1 MSEEERVYTINL
13 SKVVL
18 TPRSRRSKRAINMIR
33 EFAMKHMKS
42 EEVKIDEE
50 LNQIVWERGI
60 RRPPRKIRVK
70 IVRDL
75 DGIVR
80 VKPYTEVSEEKS
92 VEKVEEKVQENEEKE
107 VKAETEE
114 KSEEKKE

>member
-13 SKVVL
+13 AKVIL

-50 LNQIVWERGI
+50 LNELVWKRGI
-60 RRPPRKIRVK
+60 RRPPRKVRVK
-70 IVRDL
+70 IVRDP

-80 VKPYTEVSEEKS
+80 VKPYTEA
-92 VEKVEEKVQENEEKE
+92 VEKVEESAEKE
-107 VKAETEE
+107 DESKEE
-114 KSEEKKE
+114 SK

>member
-13 SKVVL
+13 SKVIL
-18 TPRSRRSKRAINMIR
+18 TPRSRRSKRAVNMIR

-70 IVRDL
+70 IARDP

-80 VKPYTEVSEEKS
+80 VKPYSEGQEESKVEAKVEENKTE
-92 VEKVEEKVQENEEKE
+92 EKVEEQE
-107 VKAETEE
+107 KA
-114 KSEEKKE
+114 SV

>member
-42 EEVKIDEE
+42 EEIKIDEE
-50 LNQIVWERGI
+50 LNQIVWKRGI
-60 RRPPRKIRVK
+60 RKPPRRIRVK
-70 IVRDL
+70 MVREP
-75 DGIVR
+75 DGIIR
-80 VKPYTEVSEEKS
+80 VKPYTEEVKEEVKHD
-92 VEKVEEKVQENEEKE
+92 ETEKE
-107 VKAETEE
+107 ELESNETKE
-114 KSEEKKE
+114 KTE